1 MSDLTLAAACE
12 LTCSRQD
19 AFTESFLTQ
28 QKEFVFSDVGVLI
41 YVFDIESR
49 EVERDLSTYSMIIKA
64 LEQYSPKT
72 SVFCLV
78 HKMDLVQNEF
88 REGLFRERERAIRAQ
103 SASFTESI
111 TAFATTIWDQSLY
124 KAWGNIVHSLIPNHD
139 VIKRYLEG
147 LAASIDAE
155 EVVLFEA
162 ITFLAVVQ
170 VTSTAGARNPS
181 TDRLERLS
189 NIVKNFKYSLS

>member
-1 MSDLTLAAACE
+1 MPLFTSC
-12 LTCSRQD
+12 RQD

-49 EVERDLSTYSMIIKA
+49 EVERDLATYSAIIKA
-64 LEQYSPKT
+64 LEEYSPKT

-78 HKMDLVQNEF
+78 HKMDLVQNDF
-88 REGLFRERERAIRAQ
+88 RESLFGERERAIKAQ
-103 SASFTESI
+103 SGSFTSSM

-147 LAASIDAE
+147 LAESIDAE

-170 VTSTAGARNPS
+170 VTSLVGARNPY
-181 TDRLERLS
+181 TDRLERQS
-189 NIVKNFKYSLS
+189 IIIKNFKYSLSYKTP